1 MEGRQ
6 PVGYNG
12 YKNLLIFNIFVD
24 PAWKWKKKNGPSK
37 YTNAH
42 VPLSSSEHLPFT
54 LAMFPEFIMS
64 DFSR

>member
-1 MEGRQ
+1 MQGRQ
-6 PVGYNG
+6 PVVYNG
-12 YKNLLIFNIFVD
+12 YKNLLIFNIFVETCM
-24 PAWKWKKKNGPSK
+24 KMKKKNGPSK